1 MDISKARRLVEL
13 EKEGRKILVT
23 LWEGEQITTCA
34 TSEEANKQH
43 CETCQGDDELCSSYI
58 DYLKTKGYQATEIE
72 LTEAVEET
80 LPKFLE
86 ERKIADKVESV
97 PETEVIEHA
106 EVGTVEAVLG
116 SPEELQPGESGSGS
130 PETS

>member
-13 EKEGRKILVT
+13 EKDGRKILVT

-34 TSEEANKQH
+34 TAEEAKQH
-43 CETCQGDDELCSSYI
+43 CETCQGGDELCSSYI
-58 DYLKTKGYQATEIE
+58 DYLKGRGYQATEIE
-72 LTEAVEET
+72 LAEAVGET

-86 ERKIADKVESV
+86 EREVTDKVEPV

-106 EVGTVEAVLG
+106 DIGTTEAVPGSLG
-116 SPEELQPGESGSGS
+116 ELQPGEPGGGS

>member
-13 EKEGRKILVT
+13 EKDGRKILVT

-34 TSEEANKQH
+34 TAEETKQH

-58 DYLKTKGYQATEIE
+58 DYLKGKGYQATEIE
-72 LTEAVEET
+72 LAEAVEET

-86 ERKIADKVESV
+86 KREESV
-97 PETEVIEHA
+97 RAHPVVETEVIEHA
-106 EVGTVEAVLG
+106 DIGAAEAVPG
-116 SPEELQPGESGSGS
+116 SPGELQSGESGGSS